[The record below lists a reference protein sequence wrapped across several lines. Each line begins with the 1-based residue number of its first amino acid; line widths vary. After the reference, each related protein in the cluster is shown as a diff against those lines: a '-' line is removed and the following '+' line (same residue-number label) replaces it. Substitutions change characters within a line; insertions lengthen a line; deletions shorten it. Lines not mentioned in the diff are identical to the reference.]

1 MRLKNMFTE
10 VKSLKADMK
19 NKHEELDSLRIK
31 EIEQKEII
39 TDLKKQIEK
48 LKATLVQG
56 GYRLPSKDCQLEEDA
71 IDASVVNISNKLQ
84 QLQTI

>member
-1 MRLKNMFTE
+1 MADESVKKEQEYSTKENKLSSTHSELEMRLKNMFTE

-48 LKATLVQG
+48 LKATLV
-56 GYRLPSKDCQLEEDA
+56 
-71 IDASVVNISNKLQ
+71 
-84 QLQTI
+84 